1 MGCIF
6 SKRRTHPPP
15 KLSSDSQMK
24 LGLISYMAACRANS
38 DHESLNSK
46 PQQRT
51 TRVISTIAG
60 GVQIRSLSLYSLREV
75 PGYLL
80 ENNEEVVNAVLGHKK
95 EIWENPELV
104 DLVKDYFESSPSD
117 RQAIVQAALNQ
128 FDEEHTEGFPGEKS
142 SYSKTLPEFKN
153 IQVAA
158 DSFDDEF
165 FSSFQSVYQRQWKL
179 LHKLQVEKD
188 KLDRKLNSKIA
199 WRKASNVLFG
209 VTFVAVLICSVVAAA
224 MSAPPVVTA
233 LAAAASASLGSTGKW
248 LDSTWTN
255 CVKVIE
261 EQKEIIRLIHVH
273 TEYYAIEGL
282 KTIGELV
289 NKLEELKSLWGV
301 IDHGLKKEA
310 AVVMVVNEI
319 SKKQDVF
326 VRTVGELTRNYK
338 SQEEDL

>member
-1 MGCIF
+1 
-6 SKRRTHPPP
+6 
-15 KLSSDSQMK
+15 
-24 LGLISYMAACRANS
+24 MAACRANS

-104 DLVKDYFESSPSD
+104 DLVKDYFETSPSD